1 MTPYAKRLL
10 KHAMDFCPI
19 RPVRKGKSRVELLAE
34 REQWAVNYLN
44 DALNYGDGPCWQELK
59 RQPKAVRVVVSESVT
74 TTDEDDE

>member
-10 KHAMDFCPI
+10 KYAIANCPL
-19 RPVRKGKSRVELLAE
+19 RPVRKGKSKAQLLAE

-44 DALNYGDGPCWQELK
+44 GAIGDCWQQLK
-59 RQPKAVRVVVSESVT
+59 RQPNAVRRVVT

>member
-10 KHAMDFCPI
+10 KYAIANCPA
-19 RPVRKGKSRVELLAE
+19 RPVRKGKSKAELLAD

-44 DALNYGDGPCWQELK
+44 GALGHGWPQ
-59 RQPKAVRVVVSESVT
+59 RRSQPKAIRVLVSESAT

>member
-10 KHAMDFCPI
+10 KYAIANCPA
-19 RPVRKGKSRVELLAE
+19 RPVRKGKTKAELLAE

-44 DALNYGDGPCWQELK
+44 CGIGEHWQQLQ
-59 RQPKAVRVVVSESVT
+59 RQPNAVRVLVIELIT

>member
-10 KHAMDFCPI
+10 KYAIANCPL
-19 RPVRKGKSRVELLAE
+19 RAVRKGKNKAQLLAE

-44 DALNYGDGPCWQELK
+44 GAIGDCWQQLK
-59 RQPKAVRVVVSESVT
+59 RQPSAVRRVVT